1 MTTNQ
6 IIALTFPLLTGAA
19 AVLVAVL
26 IRKPWTSKQAKAI
39 LTESYAKT
47 TRVPTKDLDSDL
59 AEADRL
65 IQRARGR
72 IAAQ

>member
-19 AVLVAVL
+19 TVLVTLL
-26 IRKPWTSKQAKAI
+26 IRKPWAGKHAKAI
-39 LTESYAKT
+39 GTESYAKT
-47 TRVPTKDLDSDL
+47 ARAPTKDLDGDL

-65 IQRARGR
+65 IRRARGR